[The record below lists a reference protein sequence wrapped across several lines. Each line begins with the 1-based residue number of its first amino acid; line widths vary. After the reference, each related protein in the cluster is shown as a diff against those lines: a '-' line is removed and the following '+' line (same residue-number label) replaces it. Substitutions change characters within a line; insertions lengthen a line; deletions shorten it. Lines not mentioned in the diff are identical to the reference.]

1 MAFDSLAAGK
11 TGIREE
17 LPVEPGFPGLI
28 PSPLPHQSMP
38 KKTRGEQKPAFL
50 RGGCLGIRA
59 SGAVGHDLWFS
70 SFIFHWT
77 TEYETGV
84 PTAKTW
90 ADPGFVEPKYYKI
103 WGSLFK
109 RKKITN
115 AIDLKLLLLK
125 YLTLAVFTKPCD
137 HVNTLLNPLRF
148 SFRAQEE
155 ACIRNPGA

>member
-1 MAFDSLAAGK
+1 MG
-11 TGIREE
+11 
-17 LPVEPGFPGLI
+17 
-28 PSPLPHQSMP
+28 Q
-38 KKTRGEQKPAFL
+38 
-50 RGGCLGIRA
+50 
-59 SGAVGHDLWFS
+59 DLWFS
-70 SFIFHWT
+70 SFIFHRT

-103 WGSLFK
+103 GGSLFK

-115 AIDLKLLLLK
+115 AINLKLLLLK

-148 SFRAQEE
+148 SLRAQGE
-155 ACIRNPGA
+155 ACVSKEPWSLNFVSVIVNSSLDGTPTSQNGVVNHKQNNLSEESQGGDPGLLLLSSFSILQRLSFF

>member
-1 MAFDSLAAGK
+1 MG
-11 TGIREE
+11 
-17 LPVEPGFPGLI
+17 
-28 PSPLPHQSMP
+28 Q
-38 KKTRGEQKPAFL
+38 
-50 RGGCLGIRA
+50 
-59 SGAVGHDLWFS
+59 DLWFS
-70 SFIFHWT
+70 SFIFHRT

-155 ACIRNPGA
+155 ACVRNPGA